1 MNALEEISSLLSGGS
16 RVVVIAETDVNLK
29 SLRGR
34 NTLFLLK
41 MAEGSLSAG
50 GRSGGLG
57 ERRVVGVTEFRY
69 ENGECEKLFET
80 AEEAKAGK
88 FEVPHYVTR
97 MPLILRDGTESVGY
111 GVVDPELV
119 SSFAEKAGE

>member
-1 MNALEEISSLLSGGS
+1 MNAVEEISSLLSGGS
-16 RVVVIAETDVNLK
+16 RVVVIAEEDVNLK
-29 SLRGR
+29 SLRGK
-34 NTLFLLK
+34 NTLFLL
-41 MAEGSLSAG
+41 MVAEGSQAAG

-69 ENGECEKLFET
+69 EDGECEKLFET
-80 AEEAKAGK
+80 SEEAKVVE

-97 MPLILRDGTESVGY
+97 MPMTLRDGTEIVGY

-119 SSFAEKAGE
+119 SSFAEKVA

>member
-1 MNALEEISSLLSGGS
+1 MNALEEISSLLSGES
-16 RVVVIAETDVNLK
+16 RVIVIAEDDVNLK
-29 SLRGR
+29 SLQGK

-41 MAEGSLSAG
+41 VAEGSRAAG

-69 ENGECEKLFET
+69 KDGDCEKLFET
-80 AEEAKAGK
+80 SDEAKLLE

-97 MPLILRDGTESVGY
+97 MPMTLRDGTESVGY
-111 GVVDPELV
+111 GVVDRELV
-119 SSFAEKAGE
+119 SSFAEKVV